1 LQEARVGKRDKLESV
16 RKGKPYAAQHS
27 AFCSDSRNKFESM
40 ISPAVPYIGANVIP
54 SSRVRPLDS
63 ANGAFNAI

>member
-1 LQEARVGKRDKLESV
+1 
-16 RKGKPYAAQHS
+16 
-27 AFCSDSRNKFESM
+27 M